1 VVTSERIDESLLA
14 GEDFKNRSTD
24 GAAMRIKFWG
34 VRGSTPT
41 PQPENLRY
49 GGNTSCVEVRA
60 GEAIYIFDCGTGF
73 RTLGQQLQ
81 QEFPDRPISAHIFLS
96 HFHWDHI
103 QGFPFFRPLYDN
115 PQNRFLLHSSARD
128 RKLKQVLEQQM
139 APPYFPVNLGEM
151 KAHHEF
157 HDIQDGCAAID
168 GVSIQTMWL
177 NHPQGCMGFR
187 LETKDGVFVY
197 ATDNEPG
204 NPEFDKNVR
213 TLAAGA
219 DVLVYD
225 AQYLPEEYEAR
236 RRGWGHSHWREAV
249 NVVMESGAKELVLF
263 HHDPDHSDVC
273 IDNVVKEARNYYP
286 KVRAASEGM
295 EIKL

>member
-1 VVTSERIDESLLA
+1 
-14 GEDFKNRSTD
+14 
-24 GAAMRIKFWG
+24 MRIKFWG

-49 GGNTSCVEVRA
+49 GGNTSCVEVRV
-60 GEAIYIFDCGTGF
+60 GQAIYIFDCGTGF
-73 RTLGQQLQ
+73 RTLGHELL
-81 QEFPDRPISAHIFLS
+81 QEFADRPISAHVFLS

-103 QGFPFFRPLYDN
+103 QGFPFFRPLYDK
-115 PQNRFLLHSSARD
+115 PQNRFLLHSSARH

-157 HDIQDGCAAID
+157 HDIEEGRAAID

-187 LETKDGVFVY
+187 LEAKDGVFVY

-204 NPEFDKNVR
+204 DPEFDKNVR
-213 TLAAGA
+213 KLAAGA

-249 NVVMESGAKELVLF
+249 NVVMESGAKDLVLF

-286 KVRAASEGM
+286 KVRAASEAM

>member
-1 VVTSERIDESLLA
+1 
-14 GEDFKNRSTD
+14 
-24 GAAMRIKFWG
+24 MRIKFWG

-49 GGNTSCVEVRA
+49 GGNTSCVEVRV
-60 GEAIYIFDCGTGF
+60 GDMLYIFDCGTGF
-73 RTLGQQLQ
+73 RALGQQLLH
-81 QEFPDRPISAHIFLS
+81 EFVDRPIAAHVFVS

-103 QGFPFFRPLYDN
+103 QGFPFFRPLYDK
-115 PQNRFLLHSSARD
+115 PQDHFMLHSSSRN
-128 RKLKQVLEQQM
+128 RSLKQVMEEQM
-139 APPYFPVNLGEM
+139 AAPYFPVELGEM
-151 KAHHEF
+151 RAHREF
-157 HDIQDGCAAID
+157 YEIEEGRVTFDN
-168 GVSIQTMWL
+168 VTVQTMWL

-204 NPEFDKNVR
+204 DPVFDKSVR
-213 TLAAGA
+213 KLAAGA

-236 RRGWGHSHWREAV
+236 RRGWGHSHWREAI
-249 NVVMESGAKELVLF
+249 NVVMESGAKDLVLF

-273 IDNVVKEARNYYP
+273 IDKVVKEARNYYP
-286 KVRAASEGM
+286 RVRAAAEGM
-295 EIKL
+295 EIRL